1 MNKTIVTYETFHGS
15 AKKVAEVVAE
25 TLAANLI
32 NIDTPFEAEDL
43 KEIDNVVLVF
53 NFRGPYTA
61 QLTKLYL
68 GRVKDQL
75 SDKNVVLVGE
85 GLFSEKEFPVVA
97 EEISKLAPS
106 KTFNKFFV
114 NGQLK
119 MDVLSKEEKV
129 LLDKF
134 SELTK
139 MEIKDMGELDLDR
152 ASEVA
157 EEIKK
162 LFEGEVEEKDSSDD
176 TADNKADDAGDSKS
190 GDATSET
197 KWKCPLCGYI
207 HTGPT
212 PPEKCPLCG
221 APGDTFI
228 KLD

>member
-43 KEIDNVVLVF
+43 KDIDNVVLVF

-97 EEISKLAPS
+97 DEINKLAPS

-114 NGQLK
+114 NGQLR
-119 MDVLSKEEKV
+119 MATLSKEEKV

-162 LFEGEVEEKDSSDD
+162 LFEGEVKE
-176 TADNKADDAGDSKS
+176 KADDRVGDKSDDVADDKS

-221 APGDTFI
+221 APGNTFI